1 MKKVLL
7 LLATLTAATSLYAQ
21 TQVLF
26 IGNSYTGYNNLAT
39 MVENVAASA
48 GYSFSNSSLT
58 PGGATLYQHS
68 QNASTYNQMGS
79 KSWDYVVIQ
88 AQSQEP
94 SFPNNQVAT
103 QTLPYADQLVDS
115 IRSIVPCAQP
125 TFFRTWGRENGDQ
138 WNCPYFP
145 PLCTY
150 EGMDSLLHLRYRMM
164 ADSNDAYLSPVGSV
178 WKYIRDTDST
188 IALYTSDGSHP
199 SLAGSYVAACTFFT
213 VFTRSNPL
221 NITFDANLD
230 TAIASTI
237 REATKLVV
245 YDSLSLWNVGKFDP
259 MAAFTHQMVNDSL
272 YFQSTSANY
281 DSLWFNFGDGNGTH
295 LDSGLHAYAVDDMFT
310 ITLYAFKC
318 GQVDSTSITVQSS
331 YPFSLAE
338 FSSEYVDAI
347 SLIQQWDDQINSII
361 LYDANGR
368 KAAEFMDS
376 DNLDWLPNGLY
387 IAEILWKE
395 HPSTR
400 AKVHI
405 TR

>member
-1 MKKVLL
+1 MRI
-7 LLATLTAATSLYAQ
+7 SLYILLFTFSSHFLFGQ
-21 TQVLF
+21 TKVLF
-26 IGNSYTGYNNLAT
+26 IGNSYTGYNNLPT

-48 GYSFSNSSLT
+48 GHSFSNSSLT

-68 QNASTYNQMGS
+68 QNASTYNQISS

-164 ADSNDAYLSPVGSV
+164 ADTNDAYLSPVGSV
-178 WKYIRDTDST
+178 WKHIRDTDST

-230 TAIASTI
+230 TAVANTI
-237 REATKLVV
+237 RQATKLVV
-245 YDSLSLWNVGKFDP
+245 YDNLSQWNVGNFDP
-259 MAAFTHQMVNDSL
+259 SASFTHQMVNDSL
-272 YFQSTSANY
+272 YFQSTSTNY
-281 DSLWFNFGDGNGTH
+281 DSLWFDFGDGNGTH
-295 LDSGLHAYAVDDMFT
+295 LDSGLYAYAVDDMFT
-310 ITLYAFKC
+310 VTLLAFNC
-318 GQVDSTSITVQSS
+318 GKIDSTSITVQSS
-331 YPFSLAE
+331 YPFTLAE
-338 FSSEYVDAI
+338 FMGEYIDAI
-347 SLIQQWDDQINSII
+347 SLIQEWDDQINSII

-368 KAAEFMDS
+368 KAAEFIDS

-395 HPSTR
+395 RPSTR

>member
-1 MKKVLL
+1 MKKILL
-7 LLATLTAATSLYAQ
+7 FIAALTVATSLSAQ

-79 KSWDYVVIQ
+79 KNWDYVVIQ

-213 VFTRSNPL
+213 IFTRSNPL

-245 YDSLSLWNVGKFDP
+245 YDSLSLWNVGNFDP
-259 MAAFTHQMVNDSL
+259 SAAFTHQMVNDSL
-272 YFQSTSANY
+272 YFQSSSANY
-281 DSLWFNFGDGNGTH
+281 DSLWFDFGDGNGTH

-310 ITLYAFKC
+310 VTLYVFKC
-318 GQVDSTSITVQSS
+318 GQIDSTSVTVQSS

-338 FSSEYVDAI
+338 YSGENVDAFR
-347 SLIQQWDDQINSII
+347 LIQEWDNEINTIK
-361 LYDANGR
+361 LYDVSGR
-368 KAAEFMDS
+368 KAAEFIDK
-376 DNLDWLPNGLY
+376 DHLDWLPNGLY
-387 IAEILWKE
+387 IAEILWKDR
-395 HPSTR
+395 PSTR
-400 AKVHI
+400 ARVHI